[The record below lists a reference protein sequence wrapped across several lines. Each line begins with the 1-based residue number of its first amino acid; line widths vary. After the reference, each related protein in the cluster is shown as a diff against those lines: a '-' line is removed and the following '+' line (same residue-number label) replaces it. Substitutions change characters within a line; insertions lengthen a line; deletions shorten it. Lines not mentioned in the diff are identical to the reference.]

1 MRALQRPASRRTL
14 AGGSPMQ
21 ARCSG
26 NARLAAAFSSQ
37 LARNTSVRASKA
49 YQIESYF
56 RNIENHTQTLS
67 EDLSILAATKEFN
80 AAFQQLQS
88 RALSAEASRALTA
101 YYEKQFLPRLE
112 NKAAGSP
119 VLSAYLPSGAASR
132 YPQSQYIASNPYPVG
147 KKQALVA
154 ANDGS
159 AYGAV
164 HRRYHPMFR
173 DRVARFGY
181 YDMFL
186 INPQGQIVYTVFKE
200 TDYATNLETGP
211 YRDSNLA
218 KLVREVIASKRRGF
232 TQLVDFA
239 AYAPSYGLPAS
250 FIAAPIY
257 DGSALVGVLAFQ
269 MPVDEINR
277 VMTANQQWQAD
288 GLGRCDSCGIVA
300 AECDFV

>member
-1 MRALQRPASRRTL
+1 MVLPGLASLKGFRALPRGTL
-14 AGGSPMQ
+14 DQ
-21 ARCSG
+21 
-26 NARLAAAFSSQ
+26 
-37 LARNTSVRASKA
+37 
-49 YQIESYF
+49 
-56 RNIENHTQTLS
+56 
-67 EDLSILAATKEFN
+67 LSIK
-80 AAFQQLQS
+80 
-88 RALSAEASRALTA
+88 
-101 YYEKQFLPRLE
+101 
-112 NKAAGSP
+112 
-119 VLSAYLPSGAASR
+119 
-132 YPQSQYIASNPYPVG
+132 
-147 KKQALVA
+147 
-154 ANDGS
+154 
-159 AYGAV
+159 
-164 HRRYHPMFR
+164 MFR

-186 INPQGQIVYTVFKE
+186 INSQGQIVYTVFKE

-277 VMTANQQWQAD
+277 VMTGNQQWQAD
-288 GLGRCDSCGIVA
+288 GLGRCDSGGIVA